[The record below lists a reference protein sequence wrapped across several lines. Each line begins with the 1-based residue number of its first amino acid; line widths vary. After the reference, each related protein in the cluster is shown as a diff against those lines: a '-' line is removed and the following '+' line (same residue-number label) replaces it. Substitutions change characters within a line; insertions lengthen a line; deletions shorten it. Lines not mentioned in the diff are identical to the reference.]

1 VTVLSNYLYLEIA
14 STLRG
19 RIERGDFAQ
28 GRLPSERDLTSE
40 FGVQRATVRRA
51 LKTLENEGMI
61 FRDTTRGTFAR
72 PRGSVRRKT
81 EIEKVGIALVMG
93 RATDTTA
100 PGDIARGLAQV
111 VRADDRFL
119 VWFDTPAAPG
129 HAEVEIPEPADLLAR
144 GVAACALWP
153 QIPASVERLRTLRD
167 AMPMVLLDRRVPGF
181 ESDFIGINDVTAG
194 KTVTAHLLAIGHR
207 RIGFV
212 ATEPHVGTVQDRYRG
227 WVSALTEAGVTPGDN
242 WTLLKQGDITE
253 ADDPTLERLIAGGGT
268 PLTALVC
275 SNDTVAAHVMRF
287 LNSRGIRIGDEFGVT
302 GFGNAFPA
310 LLDAVGLTTVAQ
322 PFEEIGRLAGE
333 VLLSRLRDET
343 GKDTGNREEEL
354 PVSLIVRRSCGAG
367 RFIPH

>member
-1 VTVLSNYLYLEIA
+1 MRLNNYLYLEIA

-28 GRLPSERDLTSE
+28 GRLPSERDLTNE

-51 LKTLENEGMI
+51 LKTLESEGMI

-72 PRGSVRRKT
+72 PRGSVRRKM
-81 EIEKVGIALVMG
+81 EIERVGVALVVG

-129 HAEVEIPEPADLLAR
+129 HAEVEIPDPIDLLAR

-153 QIPASVERLRTLRD
+153 QIPASVERLRALRD
-167 AMPMVLLDRRVPGF
+167 AMPLVLLDRRVAGI
-181 ESDFIGINDVTAG
+181 ESDFVGINDVAAG
-194 KTVTAHLLAIGHR
+194 KAVTAHLLSIGHR
-207 RIGFV
+207 RIGFL

-227 WVSALTEAGVTPGDN
+227 WARALAEAGIAPKDA
-242 WTLLKQGDITE
+242 WTLLKPGDISE
-253 ADDPTLERLIAGGGT
+253 NDDPMLERLIAAGGE

-275 SNDTVAAHVMRF
+275 SNDTVAAHVLRF
-287 LNSRGIRIGDEFGVT
+287 LNARGIRVGEEFGVT
-302 GFGNAFPA
+302 GFGNSFPP

-322 PFEEIGRLAGE
+322 PFEEIGRMAGQI
-333 VLLSRLRDET
+333 LLERLREET
-343 GKDTGNREEEL
+343 DNSGRKREEEL
-354 PVSLIVRRSCGAG
+354 SAALVIRRSCGSG
-367 RFIPH
+367 RFLPH